1 MVDSPNV
8 YFLRSFFLAAKSNTD
23 KMKMLVRE
31 KNESLY
37 IGVRDRPSVNSRSE
51 FVGLGRCL
59 LRVLLLREDRRFLR
73 VLLLRVKL
81 VEITFH
87 KIVGGGSIL
96 ETIWTVAIFLA
107 IFLLKVLRWKK
118 MDCWCCYSGT
128 PVSRTRQYRS
138 SNIRRCGGKNQQ
150 HPTQRQF
157 WNLYL
162 RYQ

>member
-107 IFLLKVLRWKK
+107 IFLLKVLR
-118 MDCWCCYSGT
+118 
-128 PVSRTRQYRS
+128 
-138 SNIRRCGGKNQQ
+138 
-150 HPTQRQF
+150 
-157 WNLYL
+157 
-162 RYQ
+162 